1 VIITVSLRGI
11 GHGVGRRRT
20 EVYAV
25 SLGDE
30 GSSGHLGA
38 RSLCVVLDS
47 RCSSC
52 VSFLNAPGRSWA
64 APRCALRLARGARSA
79 AVLPSSRLTSARPR
93 SVPPLFVSFAGAH
106 QLRWCTSQADCRI
119 VAYLADE
126 VTRDLAARH
135 SSFSLAAPARGSRNS
150 LNPFHTPLGF
160 RRRPAGWDTRSRLG
174 GRCRGG
180 RVLVN
185 QHSGL
190 SSGTVGYYRSHQW
203 YRSSR
208 CKQQAHQV
216 NDREGSIRRRVNEE
230 EHSPR

>member
-106 QLRWCTSQADCRI
+106 QLRWCTSQADGRV
-119 VAYLADE
+119 VAYRADE

-135 SSFSLAAPARGSRNS
+135 SSFSLAAPARRLAELTESVPYAARLQEAASWMGHSVASRWS
-150 LNPFHTPLGF
+150 VSW
-160 RRRPAGWDTRSRLG
+160 R
-174 GRCRGG
+174 
-180 RVLVN
+180 
-185 QHSGL
+185 SGL
-190 SSGTVGYYRSHQW
+190 G
-203 YRSSR
+203 
-208 CKQQAHQV
+208 
-216 NDREGSIRRRVNEE
+216 
-230 EHSPR
+230 